1 MLHLRAGEAEGVVT
15 ARVYALVGRSE
26 LNGRIQLALSL
37 IAHRGH
43 SEATSRLVE
52 RALRGESIEQLA
64 ADERRTTEGA

>member
-1 MLHLRAGEAEGVVT
+1 MT
-15 ARVYALVGRSE
+15 ARVYPLETRQELRGRVH
-26 LNGRIQLALSL
+26 LALSL

-64 ADERRTTEGA
+64 AGERRTTEGA